1 MNYKEFNKFC
11 RSLPATTY
19 VIQWGGSHVWKVG
32 GKVFAIGG
40 WQEDAPSFTF
50 KVSDI
55 AYEMLKEQPGL
66 RPAPYLASR
75 GMKWIQHFAKPGLSD
90 AGLRDYVRQSH
101 AIVSQGLSKKKRIA
115 FGLAP
120 KRNESSLSALRRRL
134 TGTEFVSRPAIRG
147 LYGETNDTL

>member
-1 MNYKEFNKFC
+1 VNYKEFNKFC

-19 VIQWGGSHVWKVG
+19 VIHWGGSHVWKVG

-90 AGLRDYVRQSH
+90 AGLRRLYPPVACDCFAEPVEEEAHRARAGTRGEMNH
-101 AIVSQGLSKKKRIA
+101 GAV
-115 FGLAP
+115 LAHQDEAKCLLP
-120 KRNESSLSALRRRL
+120 QNRSRL
-134 TGTEFVSRPAIRG
+134 G
-147 LYGETNDTL
+147 